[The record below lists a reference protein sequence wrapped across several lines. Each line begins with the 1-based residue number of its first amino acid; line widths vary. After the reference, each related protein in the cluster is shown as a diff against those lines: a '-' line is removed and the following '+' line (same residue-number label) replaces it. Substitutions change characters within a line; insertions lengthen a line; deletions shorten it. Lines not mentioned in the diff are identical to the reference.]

1 MVLRLNSCIMHCFYD
16 NRRSG
21 LWFVYCFYIGWA
33 LAYMIVNGIAG
44 VRLVKLNFTN
54 HPMSSLITN
63 EQLYERLSTFAHPD
77 FIVEKGVGVFVFYL
91 EIRQCIQS
99 GLIKKQ
105 TYSIISKL
113 RKKSMLTN
121 RHYPGI
127 KEYIH
132 AYKAIPIVQNAVNS
146 AIPFFKNKKMLLL
159 KKHH

>member
-1 MVLRLNSCIMHCFYD
+1 MHCFYD

-99 GLIKKQ
+99 GLIKKANVFYYFKAQ
-105 TYSIISKL
+105 E
-113 RKKSMLTN
+113 
-121 RHYPGI
+121 
-127 KEYIH
+127 KEH
-132 AYKAIPIVQNAVNS
+132 AHQS
-146 AIPFFKNKKMLLL
+146 ALSRYQRIYTCL
-159 KKHH
+159 